1 MNSTSRLASLSCQR
15 PRLLDQVARMRH
27 HSMRTDDCY
36 VRWATRF
43 LCSHG
48 NRHLSGMSA
57 IDKLADH

>member
-1 MNSTSRLASLSCQR
+1 
-15 PRLLDQVARMRH
+15 
-27 HSMRTDDCY
+27 MRTDDCY